1 MPSVNYYLKKFKL
14 SYKNFKQHKSK
25 YLSIPLTSQVTRDGV
40 RHSRPFFTRAV
51 TSLELGDPGNL
62 PWQLP
67 VTRAILRHWAASDT
81 FQASYLESLL
91 HDLLHPE
98 VTALSSVHLAV
109 SRISGEGGE
118 CGSDND
124 DGQNLSTNAPLF
136 CCLQTENSS
145 LGCIEAS

>member
-1 MPSVNYYLKKFKL
+1 M
-14 SYKNFKQHKSK
+14 
-25 YLSIPLTSQVTRDGV
+25 TRDGV

-51 TSLELGDPGNL
+51 TSLELGDPGRL

-67 VTRAILRHWAASDT
+67 VTRAILRHWAASET

-118 CGSDND
+118 DQITMMDTICQLTLHHFAACRQKTRLLAASK
-124 DGQNLSTNAPLF
+124 PP
-136 CCLQTENSS
+136 
-145 LGCIEAS
+145 EAGVG